1 MSMYDLRPLEV
12 IESFQNFGMDDIDD
26 MDINQ
31 LKEEYKRALNER
43 ENMKQELEDLKNS
56 RASTYEIKE
65 RIENSTKYIDKVE
78 KKLNPQ
84 ISDEELQR
92 IKDSAK
98 GTYGQKKEDEEL

>member
-1 MSMYDLRPLEV
+1 MSMYNLRPLE
-12 IESFQNFGMDDIDD
+12 ILESFQNFGMDDIND
-26 MDINQ
+26 MDLNQ

-56 RASTYEIKE
+56 RVSTYEIKE
-65 RIENSTKYIDKVE
+65 RIENSTKYIDKIE

-84 ISDEELQR
+84 ISDEEIQR

-98 GTYGQKKEDEEL
+98 GTYGQKKEEEV

>member
-1 MSMYDLRPLEV
+1 MSMYNLRPLE
-12 IESFQNFGMDDIDD
+12 ILESCQNFGMDDIND
-26 MDINQ
+26 MDLNQ

-56 RASTYEIKE
+56 RVSTYEIKE
-65 RIENSTKYIDKVE
+65 RIENSTKYIDKIE

-84 ISDEELQR
+84 ISDEEIQR

-98 GTYGQKKEDEEL
+98 GTYSQKKEEEI

>member
-1 MSMYDLRPLEV
+1 MSMYNLRPLE
-12 IESFQNFGMDDIDD
+12 ILESFQNFGMDDIND
-26 MDINQ
+26 MDLNQ

-56 RASTYEIKE
+56 RVSTYEIKE
-65 RIENSTKYIDKVE
+65 RIENSTKYIDKIE

-84 ISDEELQR
+84 ISDEEIQR

-98 GTYGQKKEDEEL
+98 VTYGQKKEEEI

>member
-1 MSMYDLRPLEV
+1 MSMYNLRPLE
-12 IESFQNFGMDDIDD
+12 ILESFQNFGMDDIND
-26 MDINQ
+26 MDLNQ

-56 RASTYEIKE
+56 RVSTYEIKE
-65 RIENSTKYIDKVE
+65 RIENSTKYIDKIE

-84 ISDEELQR
+84 ISDEEIQR

-98 GTYGQKKEDEEL
+98 GTYGKKKEEEI

>member
-1 MSMYDLRPLEV
+1 MSMYNLRPLE
-12 IESFQNFGMDDIDD
+12 ILESFQNFGMDDIND
-26 MDINQ
+26 MDLNQ

-56 RASTYEIKE
+56 RVSTYEIKE
-65 RIENSTKYIDKVE
+65 RIENSTKYIDKIE

-84 ISDEELQR
+84 ISDEEIQR

-98 GTYGQKKEDEEL
+98 GTYSQKKEEEI